1 MMCALMV
8 FSFMMMRTFHS
19 GILYF
24 SSQVIFGYLHHRALT
39 APDNRNATS
48 RELGQ
53 CTGPHVSSQ
62 HHRHSVG
69 LQLGRDI
76 RLAATSLRRR
86 KHLRTCDA
94 VLFVH
99 RKNRIKLTMT
109 EMAVYYPVPGR

>member
-1 MMCALMV
+1 MVCALMR

-24 SSQVIFGYLHHRALT
+24 SSQVIFGYLHHRTLT
-39 APDNRNATS
+39 ASDDRNATS

-53 CTGPHVSSQ
+53 CTGPHVSCQ

-69 LQLGRDI
+69 LQFGRDI

-86 KHLRTCDA
+86 KHLRTRDA

-109 EMAVYYPVPGR
+109 EMVVYYSVPSR